1 VGRAVTVDV
10 GLALGLL
17 AQLSVVIAAIVAGV
31 VWLRKWLRK
40 QVSEPVALIRNE
52 VQPNLGRSL
61 RDVIDR
67 TEGKVDL
74 VDGKIKTLT
83 TRYEDHLQAGHGG
96 GPR

>member
-1 VGRAVTVDV
+1 MKVDV
-10 GLALGLL
+10 GVALGLL
-17 AQLSVVIAAIVAGV
+17 AQLSVVIVAIAGGV

-40 QVSEPVALIRNE
+40 QVAEPVASIQGE
-52 VQPNLGRSL
+52 IQPNQGRSL

-67 TEGKVDL
+67 TETKVDR
-74 VDGKIKTLT
+74 VEGKIETLT

>member
-1 VGRAVTVDV
+1 MKVDV
-10 GLALGLL
+10 GVALGLL
-17 AQLSVVIAAIVAGV
+17 AQLSVVIVAIAAGV

-40 QVSEPVALIRNE
+40 QVAEPVASIQSE
-52 VQPNLGRSL
+52 VQPNQGRSL

-67 TEGKVDL
+67 TETKVGQ
-74 VDGKIKTLT
+74 VDGKIEGLT